1 MQRLRRSEYFPAAA
15 ARRASDEEATVVGL
29 PNGRLRV
36 ERLPIDWR
44 RGSELIAD
52 DEVSSGIGC
61 GAVVVVD
68 DSARIDGRWIPE
80 DG

>member
-1 MQRLRRSEYFPAAA
+1 MQQLRSEYFPAAA
-15 ARRASDEEATVVGL
+15 ARRASDEDVTVVGL

-36 ERLPIDWR
+36 ERLPIDWL
-44 RGSELIAD
+44 RGSELIAN
-52 DEVSSGIGC
+52 DEVSSGIGY
-61 GAVVVVD
+61 GSVVD

>member
-1 MQRLRRSEYFPAAA
+1 MQQLRSEYFPAAA
-15 ARRASDEEATVVGL
+15 ARRASDEDVTVVGL

-36 ERLPIDWR
+36 ERLPIDWL

-61 GAVVVVD
+61 GSVVD
-68 DSARIDGRWIPE
+68 DFARIDGRWIPE